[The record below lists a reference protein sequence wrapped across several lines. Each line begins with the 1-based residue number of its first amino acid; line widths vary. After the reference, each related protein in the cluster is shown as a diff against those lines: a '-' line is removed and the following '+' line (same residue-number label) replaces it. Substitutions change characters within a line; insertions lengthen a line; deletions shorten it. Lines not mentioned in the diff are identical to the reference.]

1 MRELTE
7 KEKQRKEYFDKI
19 CEKMK
24 ADGYEEKDLTVGAVK
39 ANAMALFL
47 PLPFVALACTAYFR
61 ANPSGAGAADISS
74 GIWGIPF
81 MYLAALIILIVVHEL
96 IHGITRAVFAKNP
109 FRSIDFGVVWKMIT
123 PYCTCSEPLKKWQY
137 ITGGAMPTLILG
149 IGLTAAA
156 AACGSFP
163 LFILAVIMIFGGGG
177 DIFIILKM
185 LMFVPEAEDVV
196 YYDHPYECGVV
207 AFIKGRMY

>member
-24 ADGYEEKDLTVGAVK
+24 AGGYEEKDLTVGVVE
-39 ANAMALFL
+39 ANVVGVLL
-47 PLPFVALACTAYFR
+47 PLPFAALACIVYFH
-61 ANPSGAGAADISS
+61 ANSFRAADISS

-96 IHGITRAVFAKNP
+96 IHGITWAVFAKNH
-109 FRSIDFGVVWKMIT
+109 FRSIDFGVIWKMIT

-149 IGLTAAA
+149 VGLTAAA
-156 AACGSFP
+156 AACSSFP
-163 LFILAVIMIFGGGG
+163 LLILAVIMIFGGGG

-207 AFIKGRMY
+207 AFIKKGLY

>member
-1 MRELTE
+1 M
-7 KEKQRKEYFDKI
+7 
-19 CEKMK
+19 
-24 ADGYEEKDLTVGAVK
+24 
-39 ANAMALFL
+39 ANVMALFL

-61 ANPSGAGAADISS
+61 ANPSEAGAADISS

-96 IHGITRAVFAKNP
+96 IHGITWAVFAKNH
-109 FRSIDFGVVWKMIT
+109 FRSIDFGVIWKMIT

-149 IGLTAAA
+149 GGLTAVA
-156 AACGSFP
+156 AACSSFP
-163 LFILAVIMIFGGGG
+163 LLFLAVIMIFGGGG

-185 LMFVPEAEDVV
+185 LMFAPEA
-196 YYDHPYECGVV
+196 
-207 AFIKGRMY
+207 